1 MNEKTEAAMC
11 IDEIEAAVYTQLRP
25 LGFRKYGRTLH
36 RFVSGDLSQ
45 IIHFQCGLPSA
56 GPAQQMWVN
65 LGIRI
70 PECDERTFSPSPLKR
85 YYHEYNC
92 TLRSRLGSI
101 DGRQELCFDLREQPS
116 QLLKQILPDVLTK
129 VLPVYDVL
137 SSREAILAHRRDY
150 PHFDV
155 MGRQL
160 ILLDEVMICGH
171 LGDLEKAQALF
182 AQYYLNAVHIYQRE
196 KAHGKQVYLQKE
208 ERVICHGQN
217 ITADKTGYFT
227 IRSADDGHIRYLA
240 ELAKRLGLSLPDIAP

>member
-1 MNEKTEAAMC
+1 MRSSSRSASGNTGGHCTALSPATC
-11 IDEIEAAVYTQLRP
+11 RRSSTSSAVCRLRAP
-25 LGFRKYGRTLH
+25 HSK
-36 RFVSGDLSQ
+36 
-45 IIHFQCGLPSA
+45 CGSISA
-56 GPAQQMWVN
+56 SAY
-65 LGIRI
+65 R
-70 PECDERTFSPSPLKR
+70 ECDERTFSPSPPKR
-85 YYHEYNC
+85 YYREYNC

-101 DGRQELCFDLREQPS
+101 DGRQELCFDLRKQPS
-116 QLLKQILPDVLTK
+116 QLLNQILPDVLTK

-160 ILLDEVMICGH
+160 ILLDEAMICGH

-182 AQYYLNAVHIYQRE
+182 AQYYLNAVHAYQRE

-227 IRSADDGHIRYLA
+227 ILQCGCPATSVIWPSWPKDSAFRSRILRHKQ
-240 ELAKRLGLSLPDIAP
+240 E

>member
-1 MNEKTEAAMC
+1 MC

-45 IIHFQCGLPSA
+45 IIHFQCGLPSV

-101 DGRQELCFDLREQPS
+101 DSRQELCFDLREQPS

-155 MGRQL
+155 MG
-160 ILLDEVMICGH
+160 D
-171 LGDLEKAQALF
+171 
-182 AQYYLNAVHIYQRE
+182 
-196 KAHGKQVYLQKE
+196 
-208 ERVICHGQN
+208 
-217 ITADKTGYFT
+217 
-227 IRSADDGHIRYLA
+227 S
-240 ELAKRLGLSLPDIAP
+240 

>member
-1 MNEKTEAAMC
+1 MNEKSDAAMC
-11 IDEIEAAVYTQLRP
+11 VDEIEASVYAQLKP
-25 LGFRKYGRTLH
+25 LGFRKHGRTLH

-101 DGRQELCFDLREQPS
+101 DGRQALCFDLREQTS

-160 ILLDEVMICGH
+160 ILLDEAMICGH

-182 AQYYLNAVHIYQRE
+182 AQYYVNAVHAYQHE
-196 KAHGKQVYLQKE
+196 KARGKQIYLQKG

-227 IRSADDGHIRYLA
+227 VRSADDSHIRYLA
-240 ELAKRLGLSLPDIAP
+240 GLAEKLGLSLPDIAP

>member
-1 MNEKTEAAMC
+1 MNEKSDAAMC
-11 IDEIEAAVYTQLRP
+11 IDEIEAAVYVQLKP

-45 IIHFQCGLPSA
+45 VIHFQCGLPST
-56 GPAQQMWVN
+56 GHAQQMWVN

-70 PECDERTFSPSPLKR
+70 PECDERTFSLSPPKR
-85 YYHEYNC
+85 YYREYNC
-92 TLRSRLGSI
+92 ALRSRLGSI
-101 DGRQELCFDLREQPS
+101 DGSQELCFDLQKQPS
-116 QLLKQILPDVLTK
+116 RLLNQILPDVLTK

-160 ILLDEVMICGH
+160 ILLDEAMICGY

-182 AQYYLNAVHIYQRE
+182 AQYYLNAVHAYQRE
-196 KAHGKQVYLQKE
+196 KAHGKQVYLQKG

-217 ITADKTGYFT
+217 ITADKSGYFT

-240 ELAKRLGLSLPDIAP
+240 ELAERLGLSLPDITP

>member
-1 MNEKTEAAMC
+1 M
-11 IDEIEAAVYTQLRP
+11 
-25 LGFRKYGRTLH
+25 
-36 RFVSGDLSQ
+36 
-45 IIHFQCGLPSA
+45 
-56 GPAQQMWVN
+56 
-65 LGIRI
+65 
-70 PECDERTFSPSPLKR
+70 
-85 YYHEYNC
+85 
-92 TLRSRLGSI
+92 
-101 DGRQELCFDLREQPS
+101 
-116 QLLKQILPDVLTK
+116 LTK

-160 ILLDEVMICGH
+160 ILLDEAMIYGH

-182 AQYYLNAVHIYQRE
+182 AQYYLNAVHAYQRE
-196 KAHGKQVYLQKE
+196 KAHGKQAYLQKE

-227 IRSADDGHIRYLA
+227 IRSADDGHIRYLD